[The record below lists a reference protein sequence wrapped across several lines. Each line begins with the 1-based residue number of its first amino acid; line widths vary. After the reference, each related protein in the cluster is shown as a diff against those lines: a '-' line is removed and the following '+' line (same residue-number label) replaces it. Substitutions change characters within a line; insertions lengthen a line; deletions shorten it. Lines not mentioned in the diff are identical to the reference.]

1 MVQKSTLDFLKA
13 LKKNNDR
20 DWFEKNKDKYL
31 AAKQNIEDITNA
43 LIKSISS
50 FDKKIEGLT
59 AKNCVFRIYRDVRF
73 SKNKDPYK
81 TNLGASI
88 NAGGKKA
95 SNAGYYIHVQPRES
109 FLAGGVWMPPADEL
123 KKIRQEIA
131 YNFDDFKKIL
141 ADKKFKKIFKG
152 LDESKEYKLARPPKG
167 YDKDHPAVEFLKFNS
182 YIVWT
187 QYNDKDVT
195 SKNFVKKV
203 AEDAKVMKPLIYFLN
218 TALD

>member
-1 MVQKSTLDFLKA
+1 MVQKSTLDFLLA
-13 LKKNNDR
+13 LKKNNNR
-20 DWFEKNKDKYL
+20 DWFEKNKEKYL
-31 AAKQNIEDITNA
+31 LAKQNIDDLTNA
-43 LIKSISS
+43 LIKSIST
-50 FDKKIEGLT
+50 FDKKINGLT
-59 AKNCVFRIYRDVRF
+59 AKDCVFRIYRDVRF

-95 SNAGYYIHVQPRES
+95 VNAGYYIHIQPGES
-109 FLAGGVWMPPADEL
+109 FLAGGIWMPEANEL

-131 YNFDDFKKIL
+131 YNTKEFQKIL
-141 ADKKFKKIFKG
+141 NEKKFKKVFKG

-167 YDKDHPAVEFLKFNS
+167 YEKDHPAIELLKFNS

-187 QYNDKDVT
+187 SYKDKDVL
-195 SKNFVKKV
+195 SKNFLKKV
-203 AEDAKVMKPLIYFLN
+203 SEDAKAMKPLIYFLN

>member
-1 MVQKSTLDFLKA
+1 MVQKSTLNFLSS
-13 LKKNNDR
+13 LKKNNNR
-20 DWFEKNKDKYL
+20 DWFEKNKEKYL
-31 AAKQNIEDITNA
+31 LAKQNIDDLTNA

-50 FDKKIEGLT
+50 FDKKINGLT
-59 AKNCVFRIYRDVRF
+59 AKDCVFRIYRDVRF

-95 SNAGYYIHVQPRES
+95 VNAGYYIHIQPGES
-109 FLAGGVWMPPADEL
+109 FLAGGIWMPEANEL

-131 YNFDDFKKIL
+131 YNTKEFQKIL
-141 ADKKFKKIFKG
+141 NEKKFKKVFKG

-167 YDKDHPAVEFLKFNS
+167 YEKDHPAIELLKFNS

-187 QYNDKDVT
+187 SYKDKDVL
-195 SKNFVKKV
+195 SKNFLKKV
-203 AEDAKVMKPLIYFLN
+203 SEDAKAMKPLIYFLN
-218 TALD
+218 IALD

>member
-1 MVQKSTLDFLKA
+1 MIQKSTLDFLKA
-13 LKKNNDR
+13 LKKNNNR

-31 AAKQNIEDITNA
+31 AAKQNIEDLVNGM
-43 LIKSISS
+43 IKSISS
-50 FDKKIEGLT
+50 FDKKIAGLT
-59 AKNCVFRIYRDVRF
+59 AKDCVFRIYRDVRF

-95 SNAGYYIHVQPRES
+95 MNAGYYVHIQPGES

-131 YNFDDFKKIL
+131 YNTKDFLKILNEKNFKK
-141 ADKKFKKIFKG
+141 AFKG

-167 YDKDHPAVEFLKFNS
+167 YEKDHPAVELLKFNS
-182 YIVWT
+182 YIVWKK
-187 QYNDKDVT
+187 YNDKDVL
-195 SKNFVKKV
+195 SKNFVNKISD
-203 AEDAKVMKPLIYFLN
+203 DAKTIKPLIHFLN